1 MLNIAKKIKLQLA
14 IALINN
20 PRILLVDNL
29 SPHFSKEKFNN
40 ILDIF
45 KNLVEKEKMTI
56 IMVTNDLEAT
66 LKSDYLYVISDS
78 KIIIEGIPY
87 EVLQK
92 DNVLNKVGL
101 NLPFMMD
108 LSVKL
113 RDYDLIKNVEL
124 DMDRMVGTLWK

>member
-1 MLNIAKKIKLQLA
+1 M
-14 IALINN
+14 
-20 PRILLVDNL
+20 
-29 SPHFSKEKFNN
+29 
-40 ILDIF
+40 
-45 KNLVEKEKMTI
+45 
-56 IMVTNDLEAT
+56 
-66 LKSDYLYVISDS
+66 
-78 KIIIEGIPY
+78 
-87 EVLQK
+87 LQK